1 MKTRLGRNVLA
12 LAAVSLLTDVATEM
26 TYPLLPL
33 FLSTVLGASAM
44 AVGAIEGAAE
54 STAALL
60 RLGSGWLSDRVPRR
74 KPLVLAGYGIASL
87 IRPLIGLAQSA
98 AQVLAIRVTDRV
110 GKGIRGAPRDAL
122 IADSVDP
129 AIRGRAFGFHRAAD
143 HAGAVIG
150 PLLAF
155 AFLRWGGLSLR
166 TLFLLTAIPGLLA
179 VAALIFGVREVP
191 RTVPDA
197 AKKLDLRQPLGKR
210 FWAFLAVLFVFT
222 LGNSTDAFLL
232 LRAADLGVPAALVPI
247 LWAVLHVIKSA
258 SSTPGGALSDRL
270 GRNVL
275 ALGAVS
281 FLTDVAT
288 EMTYPLI
295 PVFLATVLG
304 ASATYVGTIEG
315 AAETTAA
322 LLKWASGWWSDRVA
336 RRKPLVLAGY
346 LLASAVRPLTGL
358 AQSAAQVLGIRV
370 ADRVGK
376 GIRTSPRDALIAD
389 SVDPAIR
396 GRAFGF
402 HNAADNLGAVLGPL
416 IAFAILRWEGLPL
429 RTVFLLTAIPGAL
442 AVLTLLVGVR
452 EVPRTAPPKRDGEVD
467 LKVPLG
473 RRFWA
478 YLGVL
483 LLFTLGNSTDAF
495 LLLRAGQLGVATSLI
510 PILWALLN
518 LVKAVSN
525 TPGGILSD
533 RLGRKPLIAAGWLV
547 YAAVYFLFGRA
558 SQTWHAWAL
567 FAVYGVY
574 FGLTEGV
581 EKALVA
587 DLVPKNRRGS
597 AFGWYNLAIG
607 IGALPA
613 SLLFGALWDR
623 WGSATAFNFGA
634 LLALAASLGVIL
646 VVPRRTAA

>member
-1 MKTRLGRNVLA
+1 MADPKRPRLGRNV
-12 LAAVSLLTDVATEM
+12 V
-26 TYPLLPL
+26 
-33 FLSTVLGASAM
+33 
-44 AVGAIEGAAE
+44 
-54 STAALL
+54 
-60 RLGSGWLSDRVPRR
+60 
-74 KPLVLAGYGIASL
+74 
-87 IRPLIGLAQSA
+87 
-98 AQVLAIRVTDRV
+98 
-110 GKGIRGAPRDAL
+110 
-122 IADSVDP
+122 
-129 AIRGRAFGFHRAAD
+129 
-143 HAGAVIG
+143 
-150 PLLAF
+150 
-155 AFLRWGGLSLR
+155 
-166 TLFLLTAIPGLLA
+166 
-179 VAALIFGVREVP
+179 
-191 RTVPDA
+191 
-197 AKKLDLRQPLGKR
+197 
-210 FWAFLAVLFVFT
+210 
-222 LGNSTDAFLL
+222 
-232 LRAADLGVPAALVPI
+232 
-247 LWAVLHVIKSA
+247 
-258 SSTPGGALSDRL
+258 
-270 GRNVL
+270 

-346 LLASAVRPLTGL
+346 ALASAVRPLIGL
-358 AQSAAQVLGIRV
+358 AQSAVQVLGIRV

-416 IAFAILRWEGLPL
+416 IAFAFLRWEGLPL

-442 AVLTLLVGVR
+442 AVLALIFGVR
-452 EVPRTAPPKRDGEVD
+452 EVPRTAPPKKEGETG
-467 LKVPLG
+467 LRTPLG
-473 RRFWA
+473 GRFWG

-518 LVKAVSN
+518 LVKALSN

-533 RLGRKPLIAAGWLV
+533 RIGRKPLIAAGWLV

-587 DLVPKNRRGS
+587 DLVPKDRRGA

-623 WGSATAFNFGA
+623 WGSATAFDFGA
-634 LLALAASLGVIL
+634 LLALAAAVGVIF
-646 VVPRRTAA
+646 VVPRRSAA